1 MGTSTE
7 YYSTALKN
15 FEPIIQVLDFVNELY
30 SSKFQVPG
38 PGALV
43 EGAGDLTL
51 TSRELAHDSI
61 GVDAQEQLVGFE
73 PKAFFHTCG
82 EHSPH
87 PVFPGA

>member
-1 MGTSTE
+1 MN
-7 YYSTALKN
+7 K
-15 FEPIIQVLDFVNELY
+15 LY